1 MTDIQTRID
10 HLALALK
17 VQDGLKYSPDAIEE
31 SYLQRA
37 KQMTEELTEMGI
49 QALTYLDEE
58 FPEALID
65 VSDCPKILY
74 VKSTTPLSEL
84 FKGKMVTIAGTR
96 DQSMYGRDCCMHIV
110 RTLADSP
117 IRPTIVSG
125 LALGIDFTAHT
136 AALEAGMKTIAVL
149 PCGLDEVYPKAHTRV
164 AERIA
169 STPGC
174 ALISPFPP
182 GTAPTAYNFLSRN
195 LVIAA
200 LSETTIIVETK
211 QKGGAKIIAHK
222 AYELDRKVWAVPGR
236 IDDIRSAGCNELI
249 GEGIADIL
257 TENNFDE
264 L

>member
-1 MTDIQTRID
+1 MTDKDTRID

-17 VQDGLKYSPDAIEE
+17 VQDGLKYTPDAIEE

-37 KQMTEELTEMGI
+37 KQMTKELTGMGI

-65 VSDCPKILY
+65 VTDCPKILY
-74 VKSTTPLSEL
+74 VKCTTPLSEL

-117 IRPTIVSG
+117 VRPTIVSG

-149 PCGLDEVYPKAHTRV
+149 PCGLDEIYPKVHTPV

-169 STPGC
+169 TTPGC

-182 GTAPTAYNFLSRN
+182 GTAPTAYNFLYRD

-211 QKGGAKIIAHK
+211 QKGGANIIARK

-236 IDDIRSAGCNELI
+236 INDIRSTGCNDLI
-249 GEGIADIL
+249 REGIADIL
-257 TENNFDE
+257 TEKD
-264 L
+264 LMTI

>member
-1 MTDIQTRID
+1 MTDKDTRID
-10 HLALALK
+10 HLALTLK
-17 VQDGLKYSPDAIEE
+17 VQDGLKYTPDAIEE

-37 KQMTEELTEMGI
+37 KQVTKELTEMGI
-49 QALTYLDEE
+49 QALTFLDEE

-110 RTLADSP
+110 RTLANSP
-117 IRPTIVSG
+117 VRPTIVSG
-125 LALGIDFTAHT
+125 LALGIDFTAHA

-149 PCGLDEVYPKAHTRV
+149 PCGLDEVYPKVHTRV

-169 STPGC
+169 TTPGC

-200 LSETTIIVETK
+200 LAQTTVIVETK
-211 QKGGAKIIAHK
+211 QKGGANIIARK
-222 AYELDRKVWAVPGR
+222 AFELDRKVWAVPGR
-236 IDDIRSAGCNELI
+236 INDIRSAGCNDLI
-249 GEGIADIL
+249 REGIADIL
-257 TENNFDE
+257 TEKD
-264 L
+264 LMTI